1 MPALSPATRRANA
14 QRRFNL
20 NRELQRLMNY
30 YEGSYRGRFGRTA
43 SVPQSLTIRG
53 LAQEL
58 AARRIQ
64 KAVRARQT
72 RQARQRATALAIAH
86 TSARAPRNLVAA
98 VAYNPN
104 RVARLRRNYGLH
116 ANNF

>member
-20 NRELQRLMNY
+20 NRRIQQLMNY
-30 YEGSYRGRFGRTA
+30 YSGSYRGVFGRTA
-43 SVPQSLTIRG
+43 SVPQANTIRG
-53 LAQEL
+53 LVREL

-72 RQARQRATALAIAH
+72 RQARQRATAAAIAH
-86 TSARAPRNLVAA
+86 TSARAPRNLIAA

>member
-1 MPALSPATRRANA
+1 MGFWDEGFYVESKLFISARRWTRESLRVA
-14 QRRFNL
+14 QN
-20 NRELQRLMNY
+20 
-30 YEGSYRGRFGRTA
+30 GT
-43 SVPQSLTIRG
+43 